1 MQYANWANNREIAQK
16 LKKIKINERLEESGI
31 PIMSEN
37 KDLYISTEKRHNLV
51 IGSTGSGKTQAV
63 ILPLVKLSIKAG
75 ESFLVNDVKGEI
87 YQCVSGYLKSENY
100 NVIAIDFNNAL
111 LGNNWNPLDLA
122 YQYYLNNDEDN
133 TIKELENVSYY
144 LFKRNADES
153 DFWLNAAS
161 DYFVGLS
168 LYLFENANLEEIN
181 LESIYVLGNSID
193 NKPKEFLNTL
203 DKRSSTYFYLNGVL
217 KSAPD
222 TRWGI
227 MATFNQGLK
236 KYAVKTNLANML
248 GSTDFKYEN
257 IIKEKTAIFIISGNN
272 SDYDNLIPL
281 FIHQIVES
289 IPEDN
294 NKRFNVLLDEF
305 DNLMPI
311 KDFAKSL
318 NKVKYKSVIFTLV
331 IGSFTIL
338 ENIYGKENVE
348 ILKMCFAT
356 IIYLLSADYR
366 TLEEISKMCGNAKAN
381 ALLINPEELKVLNK
395 LETVVLMLREEP
407 IRSKLIPD
415 YQIDWQVNPEEIPL
429 NKRQEVI
436 KKIYER

>member
-1 MQYANWANNREIAQK
+1 
-16 LKKIKINERLEESGI
+16 
-31 PIMSEN
+31 
-37 KDLYISTEKRHNLV
+37 
-51 IGSTGSGKTQAV
+51 
-63 ILPLVKLSIKAG
+63 
-75 ESFLVNDVKGEI
+75 
-87 YQCVSGYLKSENY
+87 
-100 NVIAIDFNNAL
+100 
-111 LGNNWNPLDLA
+111 
-122 YQYYLNNDEDN
+122 
-133 TIKELENVSYY
+133 
-144 LFKRNADES
+144 
-153 DFWLNAAS
+153 
-161 DYFVGLS
+161 
-168 LYLFENANLEEIN
+168 
-181 LESIYVLGNSID
+181 
-193 NKPKEFLNTL
+193 
-203 DKRSSTYFYLNGVL
+203 
-217 KSAPD
+217 
-222 TRWGI
+222 